1 VRFFSYLALVVFFF
15 DLPVP
20 IYWLI
25 LHPGAR
31 FWRRHV
37 RAAFYFAGLG
47 AWTAGGIFV
56 VVFRRALIEGG
67 APSILVMVIG
77 TALVAVDFILFYYA
91 GKHLGHRKLVGH
103 AELTGK
109 TELTREGMYRYARHP
124 RYSGMILAVLG
135 ACLLAGTRFG
145 WVVGGVWLVMVMG
158 TIFLEERE
166 MRERFGREYEEYCR
180 AVPRFGARIMGT
192 RGR

>member
-1 VRFFSYLALVVFFF
+1 MRFFSYFALVVFFF

-25 LHPGAR
+25 IHPGAN

-47 AWTAGGIFV
+47 SWLAGGIFV
-56 VVFRRALIEGG
+56 VMFRRLLIGTK
-67 APSILVMVIG
+67 APSILAAIVGM
-77 TALVAVDFILFYYA
+77 AFVAADFVLFYYA

-109 TELTREGMYRYARHP
+109 TELARNGIYRYARNP
-124 RYSGMILAVLG
+124 RYSGMMLAVVG
-135 ACLLAGTRFG
+135 ACLMAGTG
-145 WVVGGVWLVMVMG
+145 WGWIVGALWFVLVMG
-158 TIFLEERE
+158 TILLEERE
-166 MRERFGREYEEYCR
+166 MRQRFGREYEEYCR
-180 AVPRFGARIMGT
+180 AVPRFIPRISALRAR
-192 RGR
+192 